1 MKLRKTL
8 WSINL
13 LVVLALLAG
22 PIGFGLALPVQA
34 SEDGPT
40 RRAIKLNGTDA
51 YVRVMHQPRLN
62 PTGALTL
69 EAWVNPS
76 RIDGCRTVIG
86 KDYRTSYWLGLCDG
100 KIRFY
105 PRGSGSARDGNA
117 VIANGWT
124 HIAVTYDG
132 TTRRY
137 YVNGELDY
145 QSTEANGPLTTNTAN
160 LGIGLD
166 PATIGIFFSNY
177 FAGLIDDVRIWG
189 VARTQE
195 EIRLGLRGI
204 DYRAYPTTSSEL
216 LYGWPFDGR
225 TADHWNTTGSSA
237 QGDLRFETNGV
248 LPADLTIPLANS
260 PVTLD
265 GICGAG
271 EYGAAERIGLRFLF
285 PPATVYVR
293 YQAEALHVCIEGME
307 LVGGATANLM
317 LDPNHSRDAVAQPDD
332 YRLRIST
339 AGAASVERGDGAGGY
354 SAATLPA
361 GAWSAARSENAPTWD
376 AEFRISPTVL
386 GLTSFAGESRSFGLS
401 AAMLGGPR
409 GPDSW
414 PVLAQTGRPDTWA
427 TVAFA
432 NRPTTVAVHRFTGR
446 VTDDMGAPLADVEM
460 RLSGITPSGLI
471 ATTRTNNSGEYVLS
485 FTGYAPAAFLVEQV
499 DLPGAYS
506 ISAAGSDTNPDT
518 TDSGPGSTAS
528 SLVYRGAA
536 NALYAPGLFVDA
548 FGVPAAPTLDRHYL
562 IVYGA
567 PVQPGDLALL
577 IDAKRRQGFQVET
590 VSTQTIAAS
599 VPGRE
604 LSEKIRNWL
613 KGRWQAHRPN
623 PVYALLVG
631 NGDVIPTRDVGT
643 EYDIPINSENPLYP
657 FPAPMTDWYYADLDS
672 EWNRDG
678 DNAYGEFLWCRP
690 GTVRDEDPGIRPRIV
705 CPPLD
710 SPERDGPFGTSPGI
724 EDDWLAEI
732 SIARLAD
739 SSRPGVR
746 NAVAAMVAAEHSASA
761 EKRNALLAGAMW
773 TWEDHTWD
781 PNQERYITRDWDGS
795 RPYGF
800 DSAEFL
806 ENTLKPTLAA
816 RGIANMT
823 RLYISDSPGGDP
835 SLRPSLQ
842 PADYPLTRTTFEQLW
857 AGTHPTTTQRFGLIN
872 FSGHGWPTG
881 TTAEQWTT
889 DWNRDRVV
897 HYTIRRED
905 TVPPNACA
913 APDSNP
919 YCSELTGGVVLST
932 WLPQPGGLPPL
943 VYANACSTGA
953 LGIFCRDALP
963 GENPYGRRICT
974 RGAETMPGLFQRQGW
989 ISAWIGALDP
999 IPVGGM
1005 DVHHDGFMADLLGN
1019 QTLAQGDAFWKH
1031 MGLRVRGERVSDWRH
1046 STMTLFG
1053 DPAAA
1058 YWGNPLDTQAYWPQA
1073 GRDWTAA
1080 SSAPVPGPRSGRV
1093 LWSSTAGAPATPP
1106 VVDALGNIYVA
1117 GSSQIVRLTPDGA
1130 VTASLATPDVGP
1142 QQPALTT
1149 DGLYITT
1156 ANGLRFADRNLA
1168 LRQTFSLPAGR
1179 TAIRPPL
1186 VGPNGVVYLP
1196 LDEGLLRVTPGGSRV
1211 IATGGP
1217 ARGVAMTR
1225 SGGIV
1230 WAAAPASVRLY
1241 EETRFGDI
1249 RERTLSGVET
1259 RTGPAVAADG
1269 RIIFAGSSF
1278 VTALARD
1285 GAFLWS
1291 TPLPVLSGET
1301 ITAGP
1306 AVAPNGTVFVGSGA
1320 GYVMAVDAGGAV
1332 RWRTNIGATIVAA
1345 PTTDG
1350 QQVFVAAGSRLYAL
1364 DSISGGL
1371 RWSLALGSATNVHST
1386 PVIGPNRT
1394 LYVILA
1400 DGRLVAVGEEML
1412 RLPSDVVVQAGLNAL
1427 TVNWRDTNLGEAGYL
1442 VEACPT
1448 GPRCAGQSVIRATLP
1463 ANTTSVTLGQL
1474 PAGQPFFHARVQAL
1488 AADPAQSSDFAYVRP
1503 ALPLPPAPISPQGV
1517 GAKAGN
1523 FGQVEVNWSYNAPRE
1538 HVLSF
1543 EIQRGESN
1551 QGPFQPV
1558 GSAGP
1563 DAALFTDPEAP
1574 TGKPL
1579 FYRIRARGNGGI
1591 SGWSALAQ
1599 VTTRPPTLPPP
1610 AGLGGAFAGSS
1621 VVLSWQAV
1629 PAATGYQVERKFLGV
1644 AGWEPLAR
1652 LPASETTFRDIN
1664 LPMREQV
1671 EYRVRAIGQTSESPT
1686 RSVQVAAARTRI
1698 QLPLILR

>member
-1 MKLRKTL
+1 MTRRYV
-8 WSINL
+8 SPFI
-13 LVVLALLAG
+13 LVILAALAG
-22 PIGFGLALPVQA
+22 LYGLWQAQPVQA

-40 RRAIKLNGTDA
+40 RRAIKLNGSDA
-51 YVRVMHQPRLN
+51 YVLVSHQNRLN

-100 KIRFY
+100 RIRFY

-145 QSTEANGPLTTNTAN
+145 QSTEANGPLTTNMAN

-166 PATIGIFFSNY
+166 PAPFFVPNY

-195 EIRLGLRGI
+195 DIRLGLRGM
-204 DYRAYPTTSSEL
+204 DYRAYSITSSEL
-216 LYGWPFDGR
+216 LYGWAFDGR
-225 TADHWNTTGSSA
+225 TTDTWNATGSSA

-248 LPADLTIPLANS
+248 APADLTVPLANS

-265 GICGAG
+265 GACGG
-271 EYGAAERIGLRFLF
+271 SEYGAVERIGLRFLF

-293 YQAEALHVCIEGME
+293 YQADALYLCIEGME
-307 LVGGATANLM
+307 LAGGATANLM
-317 LDPNHSRDAVAQPDD
+317 LDSNHSRDAAAQPDD

-361 GAWSAARSENAPTWD
+361 GAWSAARLVDAPTWG
-376 AEFRISPTVL
+376 AEFRISPTVF

-409 GPDSW
+409 GPDPW

-427 TVAFA
+427 TVALA
-432 NRPTTVAVHRFTGR
+432 NRPTTVNVHRFTGR
-446 VTDDMGAPLADVEM
+446 VTDEAGAPLADVEM
-460 RLSGITPSGLI
+460 RLSGVTPSGLI
-471 ATTRTNNSGEYVLS
+471 ATARTDSAGAYALQFS
-485 FTGYAPAAFLVEQV
+485 GYAPAAFLVEQIAP
-499 DLPGAYS
+499 PGAYS
-506 ISAAGSDTNPDT
+506 LSAAGSDTDPDT

-528 SLVYRGAA
+528 ALAYRGAA
-536 NALYAPGLFVDA
+536 NARYAPGLFVDA

-567 PVQPGDLALL
+567 PVQPSDLTLL

-613 KGRWQAHRPN
+613 KGRWQAHRPA

-643 EYDIPINSENPLYP
+643 EYDIPINSDHPLYP
-657 FPAPMTDWYYADLDS
+657 FPAPMTDWYYVDLDS

-678 DNAYGEFLWCRP
+678 DNAVGEFLWCPP

-710 SPERDGPFGTSPGI
+710 SPLRGEGPFGTTSGV

-732 SIARLAD
+732 SIGRLAD
-739 SSRPGVR
+739 STPQGVR
-746 NAVAAMVAAEHSASA
+746 NAVAAMIAAEQSASA

-773 TWEDHTWD
+773 TWEDVTWD
-781 PNQERYITRDWDGS
+781 PNEERYITRGWDGS

-800 DSAEFL
+800 DAAAFVEG
-806 ENTLKPTLAA
+806 TLKPTLAA
-816 RGIANMT
+816 RGIAAMT
-823 RLYISDSPGGDP
+823 RLYINDSPGGDP
-835 SLRPSLQ
+835 SLRPTLQ

-857 AGTHPTTTQRFGLIN
+857 GGTHPTTTQRFGLVN

-881 TTAEQWTT
+881 TAAEQWTT
-889 DWNRDRVV
+889 DWNGDRVV
-897 HYTIRRED
+897 NFAIRRED
-905 TVPPNACA
+905 AVPPNACA
-913 APDSNP
+913 APDGNP
-919 YCSELTGGVVLST
+919 LCYELTSDVVLST
-932 WLPQPGGLPPL
+932 WLPQPGGVPPL

-953 LGIFCRDALP
+953 LGIVCTPTPP
-963 GENPYGRRICT
+963 GVNPFGRRQCW
-974 RGAETMPGLFQRQGW
+974 RGAETMPGVLQRQGW
-989 ISAWIGALDP
+989 IGAWIGALDP

-1005 DVHHDGFMADLLGN
+1005 DGHHDRFMADLLGD
-1019 QTLAQGDAFWKH
+1019 QTLAQGDAFWKQ
-1031 MGLRVRGERVSDWRH
+1031 MGLHVRGQPVPDWRNT
-1046 STMTLFG
+1046 TMTLFG
-1053 DPAAA
+1053 DPAAT
-1058 YWGNPLDTQAYWPQA
+1058 YWGNPLDTRAYWPQA
-1073 GRDWTAA
+1073 GRDWTATGA
-1080 SSAPVPGPRSGRV
+1080 APVSGPRSGRV
-1093 LWSSTAGAPATPP
+1093 LWTSAAGAPATPP

-1117 GSSQIVRLTPDGA
+1117 GAAQIVRLTPDGA
-1130 VTASLATPDVGP
+1130 VTASLATPDFSP
-1142 QQPALTT
+1142 QQLALTT
-1149 DGLYITT
+1149 DGLYIATG
-1156 ANGLRFADRNLA
+1156 NGLRFADRNL
-1168 LRQTFSLPAGR
+1168 LVRQTFSLPAGR
-1179 TAIRPPL
+1179 SAIRPPL

-1196 LDEGLLRVTPGGSRV
+1196 LDEGLLRVTPGSSRV

-1225 SGGIV
+1225 SGGVV
-1230 WAAAPASVRLY
+1230 WTAAPAGVRMY
-1241 EETRFGDI
+1241 EETRFGAI
-1249 RERTLSGVET
+1249 SERSLSGQET

-1269 RIIFAGSSF
+1269 RIIFAGPSF
-1278 VTALARD
+1278 VTALNKG

-1291 TPLPVLSGET
+1291 TPLPVLSGEVVG
-1301 ITAGP
+1301 AGP
-1306 AVAPNGTVFVGSGA
+1306 AIASNGTAFVGSGA

-1332 RWRTNIGATIVAA
+1332 RWRTNLGATIVAS

-1350 QQVFVAAGSRLYAL
+1350 RQVFVAAGSRLYAL
-1364 DSISGGL
+1364 DSLSGEL
-1371 RWSLALGSATNVHST
+1371 RWSLALGGTTNARSI

-1394 LYVILA
+1394 LYVTLA

-1412 RLPSDVVVQAGLNAL
+1412 RLPSDVVTQAGLSSL
-1427 TVNWRDTNLGEAGYL
+1427 TVNWRDTNLAEAGYL
-1442 VEACPT
+1442 VEACAA
-1448 GPRCAGQSVIRATLP
+1448 GPRCDGQSAIRTTLP
-1463 ANTTSVTLGQL
+1463 ANATSVTLGQL
-1474 PAGQPFFHARVQAL
+1474 PAGQPYFHVRVQAL
-1488 AADPAQSSDFAYVRP
+1488 AADPAQSSDFAYARP
-1503 ALPLPPAPISPQGV
+1503 VLPRPPAPAAPSNV
-1517 GAKAGN
+1517 GAAIGD
-1523 FGQVEVNWSYNAPRE
+1523 FGQVQVSWSYGGPRE
-1538 HVLSF
+1538 RVLSF
-1543 EIQRGESN
+1543 QVERAEGS

-1563 DAALFTDPEAP
+1563 DAAQFTDPEAP
-1574 TGKPL
+1574 AGKIL
-1579 FYRIRARGNGGI
+1579 FYRVQARGDGGI
-1591 SGWSALAQ
+1591 SAGSAPAQ
-1599 VTTRPPTLPPP
+1599 VTTRPPTLPSP
-1610 AGLGGAFAGSS
+1610 AGLRGAFDGSS
-1621 VVLSWQAV
+1621 VVLNWQAV
-1629 PAATGYQVERKFLGV
+1629 SAATGYHLERKFLGV
-1644 AGWEPLAR
+1644 AGWEPLVR
-1652 LPASETTFRDIN
+1652 LPAGQTTYRDIN

-1671 EYRVRAIGQTSESPT
+1671 EYRVRAIGQTGESPT
-1686 RSVQVAAARTRI
+1686 RSVQVATLARML
-1698 QLPLILR
+1698 LPLILR